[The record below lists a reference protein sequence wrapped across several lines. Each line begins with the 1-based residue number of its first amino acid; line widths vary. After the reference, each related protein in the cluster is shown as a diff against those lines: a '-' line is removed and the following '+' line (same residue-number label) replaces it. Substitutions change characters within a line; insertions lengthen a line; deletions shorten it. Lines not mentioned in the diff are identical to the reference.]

1 MQAQLQRPRTTGMLV
16 IMASLMVG
24 TPMAMAAKSSS
35 LDAPQQLQ
43 VPTLAYD
50 ESSIVLVWKAPE
62 NTRKIVDYQI
72 FSAGKLL
79 GKASDNNDKFSPAK
93 PYIDHFYANDKD
105 NFQHKI
111 VMQNFT
117 VIGLK
122 PETSY
127 QFTVKAQYADG
138 SLSVASKPITAK
150 TSARPQIVN
159 VRDFGVIDDGKT
171 LNTKAIQQ
179 AIDSCKPGCRV
190 EIPAGTYKSGALWL
204 KSDMTL
210 NLQAGAILLGSEN
223 PDDYPAGYRLYPYST
238 IERPA
243 SLINAIDPNNSKP
256 GTFRNIR
263 ITGSGVIDGNGWLR
277 AKTAE
282 ITDELGRSL
291 PQYVA
296 SKNSKVHEDGILAKN
311 QVEKAVS
318 DGMDLKNA
326 YGQRRSSLMTLR
338 GVENVYL
345 AGFTVRNPAFH
356 GIMNL
361 ENHNVVANGL
371 IHQTY
376 DANNGDGIEFGN
388 SQNVMVFNNFFDTG
402 DDCINFAA
410 GTGEKTQE
418 QEPMKGAWLFNNYFR
433 MGHGAIVTGSHT
445 GAWIEDILAE
455 NNVMY
460 LTDIGLRAKST
471 STIGGGARN
480 VTFRNNAMRD
490 LAKQVMVMTLDY
502 ADSNANIDYPPA
514 KIPAQFYDFTL
525 KNVTVDNST
534 GKNPSIEI
542 KGDTANKAWHRLVH
556 VNNVQL
562 NNVTPTTISDLRD
575 SEFNKVTFTELRGDT
590 PWHFSD
596 VKNLKVD
603 GKPVA
608 P

>member
-1 MQAQLQRPRTTGMLV
+1 MRLQFQTGMLV
-16 IMASLMVG
+16 MMTSLMVG
-24 TPMAMAAKSSS
+24 APLAMAAKSSHH
-35 LDAPQQLQ
+35 DAPQQLQ

-50 ESSIVLVWKAPE
+50 ESTIVLVWKAPE
-62 NTRKIVDYQI
+62 DTRKIVDYHI
-72 FSAGKLL
+72 YSAGKLL

-93 PYIDHFYANDKD
+93 PYINNFYANDKED
-105 NFQHKI
+105 FQHKI
-111 VMQNFT
+111 VLQNFT
-117 VIGLK
+117 VDGLK
-122 PETSY
+122 PNTRY

-138 SLSVASKPITAK
+138 SLSAASHPINAK
-150 TSARPQIVN
+150 TSVKPQIVN
-159 VRDFGVIDDGKT
+159 VRDFGAIADGKT
-171 LNTKAIQQ
+171 LNTQAIQQ

-190 EIPAGTYKSGALWL
+190 EIPSGTYKSGALWL

-210 NLQAGAILLGSEN
+210 HLQAGATLLGSEN
-223 PDDYPAGYRLYPYST
+223 PDDYPAGYRLYLYST

-263 ITGSGVIDGNGWLR
+263 ITGSGVIDGNGWQR

-282 ITDELGRSL
+282 ITDELGRPL

-318 DGMDLKNA
+318 AGMDLKNA

-410 GTGEKTQE
+410 GTGEKAQQ

-514 KIPAQFYDFTL
+514 KVPAQFYDFTL
-525 KNVTVDNST
+525 KNVTVDNTT
-534 GKNPSIEI
+534 GKSASIEI
-542 KGDTANKAWHRLVH
+542 KGDTANQAWHRLVH

-562 NNVTPTTISDLRD
+562 KQVAPTAISDLRD
-575 SEFNKVTFTELRGDT
+575 SEFNHVVFTELRGET

-596 VKNLKVD
+596 VKNVTVD
-603 GKPVA
+603 GKQVA

>member
-1 MQAQLQRPRTTGMLV
+1 MRAQSQRPHSLAMWVMMFSLIASTPTV
-16 IMASLMVG
+16 IAAQASRH
-24 TPMAMAAKSSS
+24 
-35 LDAPQQLQ
+35 DAPQQLQ

-62 NTRKIVDYQI
+62 DTREIVDYQI
-72 FSAGKLL
+72 YSAGKLL

-111 VMQNFT
+111 VLQNFT
-117 VIGLK
+117 VDGLK
-122 PETSY
+122 PDTRY
-127 QFTVKAQYADG
+127 QFTVKARYADG
-138 SLSVASKPITAK
+138 SLSTASNLVTTK
-150 TSARPQIVN
+150 TSAKPQSIN
-159 VRDFGVIDDGKT
+159 IREFGAVDDGKT

-179 AIDSCKPGCRV
+179 AIDRCKPGCRV
-190 EIPAGTYKSGALWL
+190 EIPAGIYKSGALWL

-210 NLQAGAILLGSEN
+210 NLQAGATLLGSEN
-223 PDDYPAGYRLYPYST
+223 PDDYPAGYHLYPYST

-243 SLINAIDPNNSKP
+243 SLINAIDPKNSTP

-263 ITGSGVIDGNGWLR
+263 ITGSGIIDGNGWLR
-277 AKTAE
+277 AKTPE
-282 ITDELGRSL
+282 ITDELGHSL

-410 GTGEKTQE
+410 GTGEKAQQ
-418 QEPMKGAWLFNNYFR
+418 QEPMKAAWLFNNYFR
-433 MGHGAIVTGSHT
+433 NGHGAIVTGSHT

-471 STIGGGARN
+471 STIGGGVRN

-490 LAKQVMVMTLDY
+490 LAKQAIVMTLDY

-514 KIPAQFYDFTL
+514 KVPAQFYDFTV
-525 KNVTVDNST
+525 KNVTLDNMT
-534 GKNPSIEI
+534 GKNAAIEI
-542 KGDTANKAWHRLVH
+542 KGDTANQAWHRLVH
-556 VNNVQL
+556 VDNVQL
-562 NNVTPTTISDLRD
+562 KRTNPTAISDLRD
-575 SEFNKVTFTELRGDT
+575 SEFNSVVFTELRGDT
-590 PWHFSD
+590 PWHVSD
-596 VKNLKVD
+596 VKNVTVD
-603 GKPVA
+603 GTPVT